1 MKQLNQDGIEMDKF
15 CNNMTTI
22 DLGPDSTSS
31 AVAMCACNST
41 NCNFGPPKKQNDD
54 EMIGAMMPQT
64 EIPNTLP
71 LTGLLIDQCTIIELS
86 DSTHRFLKKHPKN
99 VVICCLNYKS

>member
-1 MKQLNQDGIEMDKF
+1 MARGCTSEIPERVMKQLNKDEMETDKF

-22 DLGPDSTSS
+22 KLGPDSTSS

-41 NCNFGPPKKQNDD
+41 NCNLGPPNQQEDD

-71 LTGLLIDQCTIIELS
+71 LTGLLINQCTLIELNA
-86 DSTHRFLKKHPKN
+86 STHVF
-99 VVICCLNYKS
+99 